1 MGLSGGVR
9 LGKELGATTQN
20 ISERAPS
27 VKDQDA
33 RSEPLCLGE
42 DQSDLTAA
50 WRHDAG
56 EKYIDRGII
65 PYWSDSFGDFA
76 RDQGLGA
83 VFPSISLPSN
93 AQKVR
98 QNAPLARLQVPAA
111 IVSVDGILAQSRD
124 V

>member
-42 DQSDLTAA
+42 DQCDLTVA
-50 WRHDAG
+50 WRHGAG
-56 EKYIDRGII
+56 EKYIDRGIC
-65 PYWSDSFGDFA
+65 PYWADSFGDFA

-83 VFPSISLPSN
+83 VFPSISLPSK
-93 AQKVR
+93 AQNVR
-98 QNAPLARLQVPAA
+98 ESAPPPSLQVP
-111 IVSVDGILAQSRD
+111 
-124 V
+124 